1 MGIIAPVIKRLFILL
16 LCVAMMPRLNAADL
30 PDLGDVAASE
40 LSPLAER
47 RIGESIIREIRFRDA
62 AYLDDAE
69 IEDYVDRLGQR
80 LVTASAAPYQEFDFF
95 VIRDATLNAFALPG
109 GFIGVHS
116 GLILAAESESELAS
130 VLGHEIAHVTQRH
143 IAQLVGK
150 QSQSS
155 MVMLASL
162 LVAVLAAR
170 SNSQI
175 SEAAI
180 AAGQAGAIQSQ
191 LGYTRDFEREAD
203 RLGLQT
209 LEGAGYDVRGM
220 PSFFERLQRSSRF
233 YENNAPSYLRT
244 HPLTGERI
252 SDMGNRVAQMRY
264 RQVPDS
270 ADFGFVRAKLRV
282 TAIAPLD
289 AVREFQSLAAKPGA
303 DAAAR
308 YGLARALLA
317 AGRVEEATK
326 ALDALRR
333 DAPASPFI
341 ESLAAELRLAA
352 RDPATAVK
360 ILETAQSRF
369 ADSRALRYALVDA
382 LLQAGR
388 ASEAAVMARA
398 DALRRTD
405 DDRMWT
411 LVARSEAALGRRT
424 AQHRAQAEV
433 YVLQGSLPAAIE
445 QLDLARRAGDGD
457 FYELSAVDAR
467 MRELKA
473 EERQRRLD
481 RREGI

>member
-1 MGIIAPVIKRLFILL
+1 MIKRLFILL

-69 IEDYVDRLGQR
+69 IEDYIDRLGRR

-220 PSFFERLQRSSRF
+220 PSFFERLQRASRF

-270 ADFGFVRAKLRV
+270 QDFGFVRAKLRV
-282 TAIAPLD
+282 TAVAPLD
-289 AVREFQSLAAKPGA
+289 AVREFQSRAAKPEA
-303 DAAAR
+303 DAAAH

-317 AGRVEEATK
+317 AGRIDEATK
-326 ALDALRR
+326 ALDAVRR
-333 DAPASPFI
+333 RAPASPFI

-352 RDPATAVK
+352 REPAAAVK
-360 ILETAQSRF
+360 VLEAAQTRF
-369 ADSRALRYALVDA
+369 PDSRALRYALIDA

-388 ASEAAVMARA
+388 ADEAAAMARA

-467 MRELKA
+467 VRELKA

-481 RREGI
+481 RREGN

>member
-1 MGIIAPVIKRLFILL
+1 MIKRLFILL
-16 LCVAMMPRLNAADL
+16 LCVAMVPRLNAAEL

-69 IEDYVDRLGQR
+69 IEDYIDRLGQR
-80 LVTASAAPYQEFDFF
+80 LVKASAAPYQEFDFF

-220 PSFFERLQRSSRF
+220 PSFFERLQRASRF

-270 ADFGFVRAKLRV
+270 QDFGFVRTKLRV
-282 TAIAPLD
+282 AAVAPVD
-289 AVREFQSLAAKPGA
+289 AVREFQALAAKPGA

-317 AGRVEEATK
+317 AGRIDEATQ
-326 ALDALRR
+326 ALDAVRR
-333 DAPASPFI
+333 DAPASSFI

-352 RDPATAVK
+352 RDPAAAVK
-360 ILETAQSRF
+360 ILEAAQARF
-369 ADSRALRYALVDA
+369 PDGGALRYALVDA

-388 ASEAAVMARA
+388 ASDAAMMARA

-445 QLDLARRAGDGD
+445 QLELARRAGDGD

-481 RREGI
+481 KREGN

>member
-1 MGIIAPVIKRLFILL
+1 MIKRLFILL
-16 LCVAMMPRLNAADL
+16 LCVAMVPRLNAADL

-220 PSFFERLQRSSRF
+220 PSFFERLQRASRF

-270 ADFGFVRAKLRV
+270 QDFGFVRAKLRV
-282 TAIAPLD
+282 TAAAPLD
-289 AVREFQSLAAKPGA
+289 AVREFQSLAAKHGA

-317 AGRVEEATK
+317 AGRIDEATK
-326 ALDALRR
+326 ALDVVRR

-352 RDPATAVK
+352 RDPAAAVK
-360 ILETAQSRF
+360 ILEAAQARF
-369 ADSRALRYALVDA
+369 PDSRALRYALVDA

-388 ASEAAVMARA
+388 ASDAAVMARA
-398 DALRRTD
+398 EALRRTD

-467 MRELKA
+467 VRELKA

-481 RREGI
+481 KREGN

>member
-1 MGIIAPVIKRLFILL
+1 MIKRLFILL
-16 LCVAMMPRLNAADL
+16 LCVAMVPRLNAGDL

-69 IEDYVDRLGQR
+69 IEDYIDRLGQR

-220 PSFFERLQRSSRF
+220 PSFFERLQRASRF

-270 ADFGFVRAKLRV
+270 QDFGFVRAKLRV
-282 TAIAPLD
+282 TAAAPLD

-317 AGRVEEATK
+317 AGRIDEATK
-326 ALDALRR
+326 ALDAVRR

-341 ESLAAELRLAA
+341 ESLATELRLAA
-352 RDPATAVK
+352 RDPAAAVK
-360 ILETAQSRF
+360 ILEAAQARF
-369 ADSRALRYALVDA
+369 PDSRALRYALVDA

-388 ASEAAVMARA
+388 ASDAAVMARA

-467 MRELKA
+467 VRELKA

-481 RREGI
+481 KREGN